1 MTANVASLAPWPEET
16 APSPAQWSR
25 RLDAYDA
32 GILAEALAAR
42 LQPGDLVLLDGEIG
56 AGKSHFARALI
67 RALAG
72 DPHLDVP
79 SPTFTLV
86 QPYDVRIPIL
96 HVDLYRVAEP
106 YEVDELDLTDSLEAG
121 AVLVEWPSR
130 GEAAL
135 PRSNACLTISI
146 EGIADDPDH
155 RAYTLSADPGFADRM
170 ARLFEVEAFLEEA
183 GWAAAH
189 RHHVIGDASTRR
201 YERLVRGEAVSI
213 LMDAPEVVSAPA
225 GERRAVDLA
234 DPPRPGSADYAATVG
249 LAPKLSA
256 FLAIGQTLHA
266 RGFGTPAILA
276 NDPAA
281 QAALLEDLGSVS
293 IAVDGR
299 AVSERYVAAMDRLA
313 GVHREAWPRTVVFA
327 GVSHTLPT
335 YDLDA
340 FTAEL
345 AQFHAWYVPRH
356 GGSGDPISFLTAWQ
370 AALAPMLKTCEM
382 SWVLRD
388 YHAPNL
394 MWRADRGGL
403 DRIGILDFQDALIG
417 PAAYDVASLAQDA
430 RTDMEDG
437 LSDALLRHYLAA
449 RALEPDFDADG
460 FEDAYWLMGAQ
471 RATKVLGAFVRL
483 AFDAGKPG
491 YLSHLARVA
500 AHLRRCLAQPALA
513 ELRPYYEGVGLE
525 QAGSLSANELAGCAS

>member
-1 MTANVASLAPWPEET
+1 MTANVASVAPWPEE
-16 APSPAQWSR
+16 AVPVPAHWSR
-25 RLDAYDA
+25 RLDAYEA

-42 LQPGDLVLLDGEIG
+42 LQSGDLVLLDGEIG
-56 AGKSHFARALI
+56 AGKSHLARALI

-72 DPHLDVP
+72 DAHLDVP

-86 QPYDVRIPIL
+86 QPYAVRLPIL
-96 HVDLYRVAEP
+96 HVDLYRVADP
-106 YEVDELDLTDSLEAG
+106 YEVDELDLADSLEMG

-130 GEAAL
+130 AEAAL
-135 PRSNACLTISI
+135 PRADARLTIAI
-146 EGIADDPDH
+146 ESIADDPDH
-155 RAYTLSADPGFADRM
+155 RIYTLSADGGFADRI

-183 GWAAAH
+183 GWASAH
-189 RHHVIGDASTRR
+189 RCHVIGDASTRR
-201 YERLVRGEAVSI
+201 YERLMRGEAHAI
-213 LMDAPEVVSAPA
+213 LMDAPEAVTAPA

-234 DPPRPGSADYAATVG
+234 NPPRPGSPDYAATVG

-256 FLAIGQTLHA
+256 FLAIGQMLHA

-276 NDPAA
+276 NDPAG
-281 QAALLEDLGSVS
+281 QSALLEDLGSVS
-293 IAVDGR
+293 IAEDGQ
-299 AVSERYVAAMDRLA
+299 AVPERYGVAMDRLA
-313 GVHREAWPRTVVFA
+313 SVHREAWPQTVVFEGA
-327 GVSHTLPT
+327 SHTLPT

-345 AQFHAWYVPRH
+345 AQFHAWFVPRH
-356 GGSGDPISFLTAWQ
+356 GGWGDPVDFLTAWQ
-370 AALAPMLKTCEM
+370 AALAPVLESCEM

-394 MWRADRGGL
+394 MWRAGRSDL

-437 LSDALLRHYLAA
+437 LSDALLHRYLTS
-449 RALEPDFDADG
+449 RASEPGFDADT
-460 FEDAYWLMGAQ
+460 FENAYWLMGAQ

-483 AFDAGKPG
+483 AVDAEKPG
-491 YLSHLARVA
+491 YLSHLSRVA
-500 AHLRRCLAQPALA
+500 AHLRRCLAKPALA
-513 ELRPYYEGVGLE
+513 GLRPYYDGVGLDR
-525 QAGSLSANELAGCAS
+525 AGSLTADDLGSDAS